1 MDDMKN
7 REKKSEPQKVM
18 RTKDIV
24 LSIFMSQFYLFIP
37 GVLLLFAEAVMKTYI
52 PLLTG
57 DIVDELTL
65 LPDDLSHAES
75 MMVRLAVVAVAAFC
89 IKFIWRFL
97 LMGNG
102 RRYEKLLRE
111 KAFEKLSRLD
121 SRFCDTNHT
130 GDIITRMISDITA
143 IRAALSFGITS
154 IFDIGLS
161 MVMPFYVMI
170 TKMTLPM
177 TLTAFAA
184 VPPIL
189 LFLILIR
196 RLIAAR
202 FIKIQEANAA
212 LAGKIEE
219 NIGGIREI
227 KSYGRE
233 EYESARVK
241 ELSQKRFDAEIDQ
254 VKLSALLRPVSSIGF
269 AITYAVF
276 MIIGGIMVFDG
287 RLSVGTYITFNT
299 YIGIMTS
306 PMLRISR
313 QVQIWQKGIASM
325 KRLDVIFMS
334 ETPIDDSR
342 ADFSITEIEP
352 SISVRGLNF
361 AYEPGKT
368 VLHDIDIELEAGQT
382 LGVMGRTGSGKSALL
397 DALSRRYEVGEGMI
411 YIGGRDINNI
421 PLDVLKKTEGCVL
434 QDGFLFSDTI
444 YDNIDFYSGAS
455 ESEIKHAAEI
465 ADIHDNIE
473 DFPEKYDTVVGE
485 RGVTLSGG
493 QRQRVSIARAIV
505 KKPKLL
511 LLDDCMS
518 AVDTETEKK
527 IIEGL
532 RSEAKNM
539 TTVITA
545 HRASAV
551 MNADKIIYLEDGTIA
566 ECGTHSELMALHGRY
581 YNLYMQQS
589 RKEED

>member
-1 MDDMKN
+1 MNTVKH
-7 REKKSEPQKVM
+7 EKQKCEHT
-18 RTKDIV
+18 RDIV
-24 LSIFMSQFYLFIP
+24 LRIFFSQFYLFLP
-37 GVLLLFAEAVMKTYI
+37 GVLLLCAEAVMKTYI

-65 LPDDLSHAES
+65 LPDDLTYAKS
-75 MMVRLAVVAVAAFC
+75 MMTRLAAVAVVAFC
-89 IKFIWRFL
+89 VKFVWRFL

-111 KAFEKLSRLD
+111 KAFEKLSLLD

-196 RLIAAR
+196 RMIAAR
-202 FIKIQEANAA
+202 FLKIQEANAA

-219 NIGGIREI
+219 NISGIREI

-233 EYESARVK
+233 DYESETVK
-241 ELSQKRFDAEIDQ
+241 KLSQNRFDAEINQ
-254 VKLSALLRPVSSIGF
+254 VKLSAMLKPVSSIGF

-276 MIIGGIMVFDG
+276 IIIGGIMVFDG

-334 ETPIDDSR
+334 DTPIDDSC

-352 SISVRGLNF
+352 SISVKGLNF
-361 AYEPGKT
+361 AYEPGKD
-368 VLHDIDIELEAGQT
+368 VLHDINIELKAGKT

-397 DALSRRYEVGEGMI
+397 DALSRRYEIPEGMV
-411 YIGGRDINNI
+411 YIGGHDINSI

-434 QDGFLFSDTI
+434 QDGFLFSDTV
-444 YDNIDFYSGAS
+444 YNNIDFYSGAG
-455 ESEIKHAAEI
+455 ESEVIHAAEI
-465 ADIHDNIE
+465 ADIHGNIE
-473 DFPEKYDTVVGE
+473 DFPDKYETVVGE

-493 QRQRVSIARAIV
+493 QRQRISIARAIV

-518 AVDTETEKK
+518 AVDTETEKR

-532 RSEAKNM
+532 NSEAKNM

-551 MNADKIIYLEDGTIA
+551 MNADEIIYLEDGRIA
-566 ECGTHSELMALHGRY
+566 ERGTHSELMALRGRY
-581 YNLYMQQS
+581 YSLYMQQS
-589 RKEED
+589 KREEE